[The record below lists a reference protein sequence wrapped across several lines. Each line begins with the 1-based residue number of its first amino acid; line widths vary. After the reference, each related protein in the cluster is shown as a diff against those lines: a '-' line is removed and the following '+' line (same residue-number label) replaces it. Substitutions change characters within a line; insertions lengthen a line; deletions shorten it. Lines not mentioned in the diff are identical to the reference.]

1 MIIQV
6 IYVLNIL
13 LILYYILHKVINVE
27 RMKAVLGKKV
37 EEMGTIS
44 YMEKWL
50 ERTKDTCDKELS
62 CMENIEDILRTMDES
77 EHMVCY

>member
-13 LILYYILHKVINVE
+13 LFIAKVINVE

>member
-1 MIIQV
+1 
-6 IYVLNIL
+6 
-13 LILYYILHKVINVE
+13 
-27 RMKAVLGKKV
+27 
-37 EEMGTIS
+37 MGTIS
-44 YMEKWL
+44 YMERWL

>member
-13 LILYYILHKVINVE
+13 LFIAKVINVE

-50 ERTKDTCDKELS
+50 ERTKDTCDKKLS